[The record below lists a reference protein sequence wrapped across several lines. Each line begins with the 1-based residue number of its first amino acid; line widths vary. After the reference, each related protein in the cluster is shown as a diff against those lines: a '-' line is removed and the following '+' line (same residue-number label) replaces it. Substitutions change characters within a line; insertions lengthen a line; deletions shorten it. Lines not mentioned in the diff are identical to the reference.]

1 MPTLA
6 GLIVLNTRRA
16 VLDSRIIR
24 LGIRYSWDPV
34 LLKGTLRTTTLTL
47 PIIVGVLLTIVTGI
61 LRVETMIV
69 TEGNLYGYPLPW
81 IGVFGFLEPARTHYI
96 WGNFVIDVLFYSAI
110 GYGLVSLSIA
120 LGSKRPPPQTLFSHS

>member
-6 GLIVLNTRRA
+6 GLIVLNPRRA

-34 LLKGTLRTTTLTL
+34 LLKGTLKTTTLTL
-47 PIIVGVLLTIVTGI
+47 PIAIGLLLTIVTGI
-61 LRVETMIV
+61 LGVETMSV

-81 IGVFGFLEPARTHYI
+81 IGVFGFNEPASTHYI
-96 WGNFVIDVLFYSAI
+96 WGNFVLDVLLYAAI
-110 GYGLVSLSIA
+110 GYGLVFLTTA
-120 LGSKRPPPQTLFSHS
+120 LRMLRSRGPTP